1 MVIFIE
7 FLFYF
12 CFYSNSSPESTTTAA
27 ADNRKERIQIP
38 DTKLQ
43 LQPAT
48 RTTTVCDWFPTE
60 YDNEKS
66 NYNAPPLL

>member
-12 CFYSNSSPESTTTAA
+12 CFYSNSSPESTTTT

-38 DTKLQ
+38 DWVKL
-43 LQPAT
+43 
-48 RTTTVCDWFPTE
+48 
-60 YDNEKS
+60 
-66 NYNAPPLL
+66 NAPDA